1 MKRAN
6 GTGTIVYLGKN
17 RRRPYCVRITVGW
30 TDKGK
35 PIYKLLTDKNG
46 EKYFATRREAE
57 DVLNNYNKN
66 KKYINLDKQDYT
78 FKQVYE
84 EYSNKYF
91 PTKEEAKIE
100 KETHQKAKG
109 KLGIS
114 NANNLRAAYNKC
126 SDLYD
131 KVYKSIKKSDFEEII
146 NNTDGCATV
155 IQSLPNLFRK
165 LDNYAL
171 EYDIILKG
179 YADLLKVTDDMY
191 NPTQREGIP
200 YTYQEIDKLW
210 NYKEDLARDIT
221 LCTVYTGAR
230 IEELLFTKIKDINIQ
245 DGYFIAGLKTSAG
258 KGRIIPIHKDIL
270 YIIIK
275 YYNLNKDN
283 EFLFTIDN
291 KKIDYNSQFLNM
303 YDSLMLELNM
313 SEHNTH
319 DGRKTLSTELNRVGA
334 NKICIN
340 KIIGHKNGNIGD
352 DVYTKKSLEE
362 LKYTIN
368 LVDYKSKKSEKLTYI
383 SAFKII

>member
-17 RRRPYCVRITVGW
+17 RRRPYCVRIVTGW

-46 EKYFATRREAE
+46 EKYFATRLEAE
-57 DVLNNYNKN
+57 NVLNNYNKN

-91 PTKEEAKIE
+91 PTPEEVKTE

-109 KLGIS
+109 KLGVS
-114 NANNLRAAYNKC
+114 NANNLKSAYNKC

-131 KVYKSIKKSDFEEII
+131 KVYKSIKKCDFEEII
-146 NNTDGCATV
+146 NKTVGSQTV

-179 YADLLKVTDDMY
+179 YANLLKVTEDMY
-191 NPTQREGIP
+191 NPVQREGIP
-200 YTYQEIDKLW
+200 YTYQEINRLW
-210 NYKEDLARDIT
+210 KHKPCLERDIT
-221 LCTVYTGAR
+221 LITIYTGLR
-230 IEELLFTKIKDINIQ
+230 IEEVLFTKIKDIHIT
-245 DGYFIAGLKTSAG
+245 DGYFVAGLKTKSG
-258 KGRIIPIHKDIL
+258 KRRIIPIHKDIL

-275 YYNLNKDN
+275 YYNLNRKN

-291 KKIDYNSQFLNM
+291 KKIDYNSQFLDM
-303 YDSLMLELNM
+303 YDSLMLALNM

-319 DGRKTLSTELNRVGA
+319 DGRKTLSTEFDRVGA
-334 NKICIN
+334 NKICVN
-340 KIIGHKNGNIGD
+340 KILGHKSGNIGD

-368 LVDYKSKKSEKLTYI
+368 LIDYKAKKGIEYTYL
-383 SAFKII
+383 SVNKI

>member
-6 GTGTIVYLGKN
+6 GTGTVCCAGKN
-17 RRRPYCVRITVGW
+17 RRKPYYARITTGW
-30 TDKGK
+30 DDEGK
-35 PIYKLLTDKNG
+35 AIYQILSNRTG
-46 EKYFATRREAE
+46 EKYFSKRVEA
-57 DVLNNYNKN
+57 DYVLSEYNKY
-66 KKYINLDKQDYT
+66 KKHIDVDKSEYT

-91 PTKEEAKIE
+91 PTKEEAEIE
-100 KETHQKAKG
+100 KETHKKARG
-109 KLGIS
+109 KFGVS
-114 NANNLRAAYNKC
+114 NANNLRSAYKKC
-126 SDLYD
+126 KDLYD
-131 KVYKSIKKSDFEEII
+131 KPYKTIRKHDFEEII
-146 NNTDGCATV
+146 NKTTGSQTV

-179 YADLLKVTDDMY
+179 YANLLKVTEDMY
-191 NPTQREGIP
+191 NPVQREGIP
-200 YTYQEIDKLW
+200 YTYQEIDRLW
-210 NYKEDLARDIT
+210 KYKPCLERDIT
-221 LCTVYTGAR
+221 LITIYTGLR
-230 IEELLFTKIKDINIQ
+230 IEEVLFTKIKDVHIVN
-245 DGYFIAGLKTSAG
+245 GYFIAGLKTSAG

-275 YYNLNKDN
+275 YYNLNKEN

-319 DGRKTLSTELNRVGA
+319 DGRKTLSTELDRVGA
-334 NKICIN
+334 NKICKN

-352 DVYTKKSLEE
+352 DIYTKKSLEE
-362 LKYTIN
+362 LKYTIS
-368 LVDYKSKKSEKLTYI
+368 LVDYKSKKDVKMTYLNLK
-383 SAFKII
+383 KID